1 MVLVR
6 ADLKGHHPAPS
17 QGWARGTQR
26 RAAPRPQDQQQRWAA
41 TVSSTNPGCS
51 GDRPRVFPEHLKAA
65 AASKAQGLLGSAPER
80 SIPSCSRTEGSRA
93 FPVGRSQSRGCF
105 LLLLPNLFIYGVTV
119 FAKCYPCHGS
129 PGTQCFLMYP
139 WIVTSQSD
147 SLFSHGRTGEG
158 LWRNKP
164 KPDFNRVPCLRKRR
178 ELYKLQLHSVLPPP
192 SLSAQHA
199 GSPEQKPQNPRLHP
213 AAPEQQPC
221 SPGSGRHAG
230 PALTAP
236 VEHGPWAARRRSLL
250 APRSRRPRSERKSR
264 GGELP
269 SRAEPSRAAPP
280 PPAGWLGWAFFFS
293 LFLFG
298 SAASL
303 SSSLPAQPGH
313 WLQEA
318 CYTAYRDAPL
328 LVQRITAGLTEVFKT
343 TQLNM

>member
-213 AAPEQQPC
+213 TAPEQQPRVGPARR
-221 SPGSGRHAG
+221 SRTHGSGRAWPVG
-230 PALTAP
+230 GAAP
-236 VEHGPWAARRRSLL
+236 LSPCAEVKAA
-250 APRSRRPRSERKSR
+250 PKRKEKP